1 MKIITSLFSKDFL
14 LIITLMLP
22 IGAFGQKPQKVAGS
36 EIGPTLIVL
45 DQAALIGHNLLEYT
59 TGGLW

>member
-14 LIITLMLP
+14 LIITLMLT

-45 DQAALIGHNLLEYT
+45 D
-59 TGGLW
+59 